1 QSYYA
6 PNLQKFDPP
15 VYVRGIN
22 SPCGVAGSEWINV
35 LTLNT
40 WLCGTDGQW
49 HANTGGSG
57 GYQPFAGAGV
67 VKATGEGDTTTP
79 AQASDINS
87 ILGFTPVNP
96 DSLSAVATSGLY
108 SALLGLPTIP
118 TNTSQLINN
127 SGFITSGQAPVQSV
141 NGSTGAVS
149 LTIPSLSG
157 NTTTAVS
164 TTGTL
169 TNGHCFAIDANGNAV
184 DSGGA
189 CSGSPAAPA
198 VSYTPPNGNVIT
210 QQTQNL
216 AVIPFCVAY
225 G

>member
-1 QSYYA
+1 MKLRLALAAIAATVPLCAQSYYA

-67 VKATGEGDTTTP
+67 VKATGEGNGTTP
-79 AQASDINS
+79 AEASDIDA
-87 ILGFTPVNP
+87 LFGYTPVSP
-96 DSLSAVATSGLY
+96 SSLSTVATSGLY
-108 SALLGLPTIP
+108 SDLSGKPTIP
-118 TNTSQLINN
+118 TNTSQLTNN
-127 SGFITSGQAPVQSV
+127 SGFITSAQAPVQSV

-149 LTIPSLSG
+149 LSIPSLSG
-157 NTTTAVS
+157 STTKALS

-169 TNGHCFAIDANGNAV
+169 SNGHCVSIDAFGNAV

-189 CSGSPAAPA
+189 CTGSPA
-198 VSYTPPNGNVIT
+198 PP
-210 QQTQNL
+210 
-216 AVIPFCVAY
+216 
-225 G
+225 